1 MFRYSALRSV
11 LDEPASRLVVAYSS
25 GLDSHVLLH
34 ALVQA
39 SKNHAGKDIVAFHV
53 NHGLSERAAEWQQHC
68 ESVCKALGIEC
79 FSAQVE
85 VVGRNLENAAR
96 RARYQAFKEF
106 LKSTDL
112 LLLAHH
118 REDQVETMLF
128 RLFRGSGARSGMPV
142 RRKLGAASLLRPLLR
157 VPKSDL
163 VRYANINSLE
173 WREDESNQNQAF
185 DRNFLRGK
193 ILPLIGSR
201 WPGYGESVEKSLQRA
216 EAHASLAADLAH
228 IDLTA
233 VRVGLSL
240 DAERF
245 LALPHLRRENLLR
258 HWLADFGIG
267 QPSEGQL
274 GEIVRQLASAESDR
288 YQVFSVGHAELRR
301 WRNHV
306 SLGIDIN
313 VTVPNQPL
321 LYRLGEAIQIAGGN
335 LTSARVAG
343 AGICARRLA
352 DHRLQLRFRQGGERC
367 HPAGRVG
374 SHPLKKVFQELAV
387 PPWLRSRYPLVY
399 AQDELIAVAGL
410 FVSEGWQALEEEEG
424 WQLDWEPTQQRAPP
438 RSEH

>member
-1 MFRYSALRSV
+1 MFQSSALRFV

-34 ALVQA
+34 ALLHA
-39 SKNHAGKDIVAFHV
+39 SKNHAGKEIVAFHV
-53 NHGLSERAAEWQQHC
+53 NHGLSEHAAEWQQHC
-68 ESVCKALGIEC
+68 ESVCKALGIKC
-79 FSAQVE
+79 FSAKVE
-85 VVGRNLENAAR
+85 VVGHNLENAAR

-142 RRKLGAASLLRPLLR
+142 RRKLGEASLLRPLLR

-173 WREDESNQNQAF
+173 WRDDESNQNQAF

-193 ILPLIGSR
+193 ILPLIASR
-201 WPGYGESVEKSLQRA
+201 WPGYGESVEKSLQRS

-228 IDLTA
+228 MDLTS
-233 VRVGLSL
+233 VRVGFSL

-245 LALPHLRRENLLR
+245 LALPRLRRENLMR

-274 GEIVRQLASAESDR
+274 REIVRQLASAESDR
-288 YQVFSVGHAELRR
+288 YQMIRVGHAELRR
-301 WRNHV
+301 WRNQV
-306 SLGIDIN
+306 SLGTDVD

-321 LYRLGEAIQIAGGN
+321 SYRLGEAIQIAAGN
-335 LTSARVAG
+335 LTSTRVVG
-343 AGICARRLA
+343 AGLCERRLA
-352 DHRLQLRFRQGGERC
+352 GHRLQLRFRQGGERC

-399 AQDELIAVAGL
+399 AEEELIAVAGL
-410 FVSEGWQALEEEEG
+410 FVSEGWQALAEEGG
-424 WQLDWEPTQQRAPP
+424 WQLDWQPTQTEAPP
-438 RSEH
+438 RGEH